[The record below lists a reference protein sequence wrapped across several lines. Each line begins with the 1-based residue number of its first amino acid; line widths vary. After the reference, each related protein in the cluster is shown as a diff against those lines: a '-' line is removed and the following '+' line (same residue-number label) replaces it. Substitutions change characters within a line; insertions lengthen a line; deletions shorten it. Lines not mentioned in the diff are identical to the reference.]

1 MPVTICGQ
9 QEVPFALARLSETGD
24 DSQKGTLAAAGRANE
39 TQELAPADFEI
50 DRLERRQ
57 S

>member
-1 MPVTICGQ
+1 MPVTICWQ

-24 DSQKGTLAAAGRANE
+24 DAQKGALAAAGRANE